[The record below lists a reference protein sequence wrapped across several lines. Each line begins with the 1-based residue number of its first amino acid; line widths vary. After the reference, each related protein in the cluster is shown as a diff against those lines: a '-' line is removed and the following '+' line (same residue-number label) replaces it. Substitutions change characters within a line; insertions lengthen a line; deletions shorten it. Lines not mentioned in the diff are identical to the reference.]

1 MISIPIMQFLYKQ
14 QQADDPPLTQLN
26 NSIPEYPVSTAFGA
40 VHQQLQAMSH

>member
-1 MISIPIMQFLYKQ
+1 MISIPVMQFLYKQ

-26 NSIPEYPVSTAFGA
+26 NSIPEYPVLTACGA